1 MYKSKEGSVPFY
13 YVDANNTL
21 NNAYISDTS
30 NLNVTD
36 VKKIR
41 FSQTTLLRINDGKV
55 ISSYEGHDNITG
67 KLGRMT
73 K

>member
-1 MYKSKEGSVPFY
+1 MEEILIAPAIPLRGLIPIPGNEQRIEIGRLVS
-13 YVDANNTL
+13 L
-21 NNAYISDTS
+21 NALEALD
-30 NLNVTD
+30 D
-36 VKKIR
+36 G
-41 FSQTTLLRINDGKV
+41 INDGKV